1 VIVDPSWNPAHDL
14 QAQDRA
20 FRIGQRR
27 DVGVYRLVSTGAAS
41 HHLPTVSPHTYA
53 CTHACRL
60 TSLTHCLHTHTHTH
74 MHVCTYALACMH
86 AHMNGQTGRLMNS
99 LAPCIDL
106 CTHPYRQIFGGSSQ
120 QALCT
125 TGPIPHCSTV
135 NMHTSHLLPVLHICP
150 AAFVATCL
158 HDHILCGS

>member
-1 VIVDPSWNPAHDL
+1 MIVDPSWNPAHDL

-60 TSLTHCLHTHTHTH
+60 TSLTHSLSTHTHT
-74 MHVCTYALACMH
+74 HVCTYALACMH

-125 TGPIPHCSTV
+125 TGLIPQHREHAHFSSAAGVAYMSGC
-135 NMHTSHLLPVLHICP
+135 ICCYML
-150 AAFVATCL
+150 A
-158 HDHILCGS
+158 